1 MLAANIKLPEIKLK
15 ITVIALLVIYMVL
28 FTITLNTY
36 IHWQSVN
43 FITGLLALPVV
54 ANVSAGNMSYR
65 YGVVAILFAVIAML
79 LPVNTILYFTFL
91 FAVLFVIESY
101 YGKTNIFIP
110 VILVFLSPV
119 FQYFINVFSFP
130 IRLQLTAWAG
140 SIMNSIGMDNVVQGN
155 MILHKGNEFSVDP
168 ACMGLNML
176 QLSFIVGVVLM
187 AHFRQ
192 RTSKNFSWTGIA
204 LVFSMVLLLN
214 VIANLLRMICIVQ
227 FTILPET
234 LLHDITGLVFFLAYI
249 ILPLYF
255 LVKKMASRIKTGKKT
270 DQHRTV
276 RSMPAK
282 KIWSINLLLLILLSI
297 SSFKNIELKDRPVE
311 NWGTTPCVK
320 GYTVQCLPQQV
331 LKLEKKGSLVYI
343 KKIPAFYNADHTPY
357 ICWRG
362 SGYSFQHIE
371 KQLIGTYMVY
381 AGKLKKDKDEL
392 FTAWWYQSRE
402 KSTVNQ
408 FSWRWDMLMGKG
420 NYYVMNVTTSN
431 REDLVREVGTIL
443 NDHPFSHLVN

>member
-1 MLAANIKLPEIKLK
+1 MLAANIKLPQVKLK
-15 ITVIALLVIYMVL
+15 ITVIALLALYMVL
-28 FTITLNTY
+28 FAITLNTY

-43 FITGLLALPVV
+43 FIIGLLALPLV
-54 ANVSAGNMSYR
+54 ANVSSGKLSYR
-65 YGVVAILFAVIAML
+65 YGVAAIFFGIIAML
-79 LPVNTILYFTFL
+79 LPVNTILYFSFL
-91 FAVLFVIESY
+91 FALLFVIESF
-101 YGKTNIFIP
+101 YGKTTILLP

-140 SIMNSIGMDNVVQGN
+140 RIMNSIGMDNVVQGN
-155 MILHKGNEFSVDP
+155 LILHKGNEFSVDP

-176 QLSFIVGVVLM
+176 QLSFIVGVVFM

-192 RTSKNFSWTGIA
+192 RGGKNFPGLVIA
-204 LVFSMVLLLN
+204 LVFAMVLLLN
-214 VIANLLRMICIVQ
+214 VIANLFRMICIIQ
-227 FTILPET
+227 FTILPGT
-234 LLHDITGLVFFLAYI
+234 ILHDITGLIFFLAYI

-255 LVKKMASRIKTGKKT
+255 LVKKLAPGIKTRKKT
-270 DQHRTV
+270 DRYRTV
-276 RSMPAK
+276 RSIPAK
-282 KIWSINLLLLILLSI
+282 KIWAVNLLLLILLSI
-297 SSFKNIELKDRPVE
+297 SSFKNIKLKDSPVE
-311 NWGTTPCVK
+311 NWGTISNVN

-371 KQLIGTYMVY
+371 KQFIGTRMVY

-392 FTAWWYQSRE
+392 FTAWWYQNRE

-408 FSWRWDMLMGKG
+408 FTWRWDMLMGKG
-420 NYYVMNVTTSN
+420 NYFVMNVTTST
-431 REDLVREVGTIL
+431 REDLVREVSTIL
-443 NDHPFSHLVN
+443 NDHPFIHLLN